1 MNRKK
6 SDRAKSL
13 KSEEELTEEDVAKA
27 LAEGES
33 APFFV
38 DRWCAKN
45 VRKVSFC
52 QECLHYAECLK
63 AGKSLSPAAQR
74 HKGKETRELGLIG
87 QDGFDEEN
95 EKELRYTDLRFF

>member
-1 MNRKK
+1 MKRKK
-6 SDRAKSL
+6 SDRAKSM
-13 KSEEELTEEDVAKA
+13 KSEEELTEEDVAAA
-27 LAEGES
+27 LAEGKN

-52 QECLHYAECLK
+52 QECLHYGECLK
-63 AGKSLSPAAQR
+63 AGKSLSPAAQNR
-74 HKGKETRELGLIG
+74 KGKTREELGLVSK
-87 QDGFDEEN
+87 DGFDEEN